1 MLPDCAGPTDGRK
14 EADDVTPSI
23 WSVLVIFVLAP
34 LGVALIISAVVLL
47 LVSPSRQP
55 VVHLVDGSQ
64 DEGSDGGDE
73 RSADTED
80 EGDAPQ

>member
-1 MLPDCAGPTDGRK
+1 M
-14 EADDVTPSI
+14 TPSI